1 MFKKILGKNK
11 KENKDQTTT
20 QTTKVVEEK
29 VEDKKIV
36 KEKTSF
42 NPFSSLKEVIND
54 AKIHYGIGIS
64 QSFSNFSTKINGLFV
79 DREFFDEQFF
89 EDFEEQLVELD
100 IVPVLAVML
109 REKLEQR
116 ILNKRVDK
124 ESFKKEMQ
132 EVIVELSNINL
143 NNELNLDKEALNVL
157 LIIGVNGVG
166 KTTSISKFMHK
177 YKTAFNTEVVAAD
190 TFRAGA
196 IEQLNLWA
204 EREEVPITQTH
215 QGHAPSAVIYK
226 GIESAIANQR
236 DLLICDTAGRLHNKD
251 ELMEELKKIHKVINK
266 YPEMNTGLER
276 DYKVKTILVLDSTAG
291 KNTIEQARAFN
302 EITAIDGF
310 VITKMDAGGKAGMI
324 INLGYEF
331 NKPIYYLT
339 KGENVEALAKFEYE
353 SYVNLLLGE

>member
-1 MFKKILGKNK
+1 MLKIFNKNK
-11 KENKDQTTT
+11 EVSNKAEELEQ
-20 QTTKVVEEK
+20 QSQEKSEELREEK
-29 VEDKKIV
+29 RGFKAFD
-36 KEKTSF
+36 
-42 NPFSSLKEVIND
+42 NLKEMIND
-54 AKIHYGIGIS
+54 AKVHYGIGIS
-64 QSFSNFSTKINGLFV
+64 QSFTSFSSKINSLFV
-79 DREFFDEQFF
+79 DREFFDEEFF

-116 ILNKRVDK
+116 ILNKRVDRD
-124 ESFKKEMQ
+124 SFKEQMQ

-143 NNELNLDKEALNVL
+143 DNNLELDKEALNVL

-177 YKTAFNTEVVAAD
+177 FKSDYNTEVIAAD

-196 IEQLNLWA
+196 IEQLALWA
-204 EREEVPITQTH
+204 DREDVAITKTH

-226 GIESAIANQR
+226 GIESAIENNR

-251 ELMEELKKIHKVINK
+251 ELMGELKKIHKVINK
-266 YPEMNTGLER
+266 YPEMNEGLNR
-276 DYKVKTILVLDSTAG
+276 KYKVKTLLVLDSTAG

-302 EITAIDGF
+302 EITNIDGF

-353 SYVNLLLGE
+353 SYINLLLGE